1 MDMFV
6 LGLCGCMILFGV
18 DCDVEGAYRR
28 KTKSLVIYH
37 LTFLIYHFDARSV
50 MTSKDPHY
58 VEFTLTDEKP
68 TTRRLTFTRRQPRG
82 AACELC
88 RSHNKAFAYLPRTP
102 AGKPIAG
109 QILRSGTSPAPN
121 YGEARGAES
130 RADFVHKIRVVL
142 KELNETSIWLR
153 IIERSGILKAEL
165 LRDIVQENG
174 DLCKI
179 FAASLK
185 TARTRDQMTNEKCQM
200 IYDQ

>member
-1 MDMFV
+1 MKKH
-6 LGLCGCMILFGV
+6 LS
-18 DCDVEGAYRR
+18 EQ
-28 KTKSLVIYH
+28 SLSFADE
-37 LTFLIYHFDARSV
+37 LEERLINFAVRIIKLS
-50 MTSKDPHY
+50 
-58 VEFTLTDEKP
+58 
-68 TTRRLTFTRRQPRG
+68 
-82 AACELC
+82 AC
-88 RSHNKAFAYLPRTP
+88 LPRTA
-102 AGKPIAG
+102 AGKHIAA

-153 IIERSGILKAEL
+153 IIERSGLLKTEL
-165 LRDIVQENG
+165 LVEIIQENG

-185 TARTRDQMTNEKCQM
+185 TARLGKMTNDKCQM